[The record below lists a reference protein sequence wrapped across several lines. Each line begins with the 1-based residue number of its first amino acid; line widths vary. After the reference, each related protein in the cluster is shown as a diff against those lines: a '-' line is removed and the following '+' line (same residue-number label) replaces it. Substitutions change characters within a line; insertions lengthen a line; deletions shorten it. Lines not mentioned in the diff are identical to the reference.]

1 MSNDN
6 PITLENALKVDRPI
20 LGNDAPIALFRL
32 IRLVAL
38 DEIVGRGA
46 SATYYHAGKKL
57 GLSLGF
63 TKVDQFLKLCTD
75 LRIGQI
81 EVIPQSD
88 NQIHIDVHECVTCA
102 GMDTVGRAICHFEG
116 GLISGALKGILGR
129 ENRATEVSCIGGLG
143 DKTCGFDVKFV

>member
-1 MSNDN
+1 MPRPASTSGQPWPSTSRHELHGRSTMSNDTA
-6 PITLENALKVDRPI
+6 ITLENALKVDRPI

-38 DEIVGRGA
+38 EEIVGRGA

-57 GLSLGF
+57 GMSLGM

-88 NQIHIDVHECVTCA
+88 
-102 GMDTVGRAICHFEG
+102 
-116 GLISGALKGILGR
+116 
-129 ENRATEVSCIGGLG
+129 
-143 DKTCGFDVKFV
+143 